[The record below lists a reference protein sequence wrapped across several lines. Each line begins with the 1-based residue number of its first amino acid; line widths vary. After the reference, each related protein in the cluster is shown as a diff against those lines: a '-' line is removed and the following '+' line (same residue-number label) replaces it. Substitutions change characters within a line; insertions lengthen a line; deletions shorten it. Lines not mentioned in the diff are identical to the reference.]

1 METLSGNTNEPT
13 TPNQT
18 GPREPTSTPASQDAI
33 PGRSELTTIHH
44 QQSLQLGALNDPN
57 CQSCEKSCP
66 DERAKANGNGN
77 ENGKMEEEKV
87 GVLEKVKGVLK
98 LASEASQASLGSD
111 WKDEDIVYP
120 DGGLRAWMVVIG
132 GTLVTFS
139 TFGFANSW
147 GVFQAYY
154 ETTMLPTTSPSAI
167 AWIGSMQYS
176 LVYIPGVFAG
186 RLCDL
191 GYFKVPFI
199 TGASIAV
206 LAIFLIAESTKYWQL
221 LVTQGIMLGLGAGI
235 CDGALFPVVAHWWYK
250 RRGLVFGLAAVG
262 ASAGGAVYPIAA
274 RELIPLVGFPWTM
287 RIMGFFSAFALGSA
301 SILVSRRLPPK
312 KMPGGIFNLAV
323 FKNKTF
329 SVYCGST
336 LVIFLGIYTVLT
348 YIDIGATRAGISPE
362 FSFYLVSIANASAA
376 PTRVAIGLLA
386 DRFGAVNVIVPFTL
400 SAAILTFAWPYATT
414 KGSLI
419 ALAVLYGM
427 CNSAFASVFNLP
439 LYTLGDMGDVGRR
452 VGIVMFFTSI
462 GALVGP
468 PISGALYDKT
478 GGMHAVSYYAG
489 GAIILGCSMM
499 LYAKYLFYGGTL
511 KGKW

>member
-13 TPNQT
+13 TPDQT
-18 GPREPTSTPASQDAI
+18 APREPTSTP
-33 PGRSELTTIHH
+33 E
-44 QQSLQLGALNDPN
+44 SLQLAALNDSN
-57 CQSCEKSCP
+57 RQSCEKSCP
-66 DERAKANGNGN
+66 DEKANGNGN

-98 LASEASQASLGSD
+98 LASDASQASLGSD

-132 GTLVTFS
+132 
-139 TFGFANSW
+139 
-147 GVFQAYY
+147 AYY

-312 KMPGGIFNLAV
+312 NMPGGIFNLAV